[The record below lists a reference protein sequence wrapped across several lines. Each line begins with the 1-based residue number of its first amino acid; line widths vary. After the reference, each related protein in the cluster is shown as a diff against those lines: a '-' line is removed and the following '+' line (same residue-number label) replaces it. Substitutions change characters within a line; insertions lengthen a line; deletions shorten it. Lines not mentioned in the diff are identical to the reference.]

1 MSAVRLHKAIA
12 DSGLASR
19 RAAEEMIRQGR
30 VAVNGKTVT
39 TMGVTV
45 DPGSDSIT
53 VDGSPLGRADRK
65 KTYLFYK
72 PPGFIC
78 TRDDPHGRKTVF
90 DILPD
95 EVGTGLHTAGRLDM
109 DAEGAL
115 ILTNDGELTRTLTHP
130 SSHLPK
136 TYLVKVKGEVLL
148 RALKKLRRGV
158 ELEDGLTLPASVSV
172 IKGRGTERN
181 TWLRIVLREGR
192 KNQIKRMCEAVGHRV
207 LSIKR
212 VSIGGMALPDKMK
225 PGSFKKLSKKEIET
239 MLGGRERTA
248 QSPKPKDQRQ
258 RAEQEG
264 KAAQSPSA
272 FANAYRPAPADR
284 KPKGQREEP
293 GTRSRGAEDK
303 STQSRKGWAS
313 KSQRPESP
321 GGKPGEKGR
330 RGDALRPGS
339 GQTGTRGKRTRK
351 S

>member
-1 MSAVRLHKAIA
+1 
-12 DSGLASR
+12 
-19 RAAEEMIRQGR
+19 MIRQGR

-39 TMGVTV
+39 AMGVTV

-258 RAEQEG
+258 RAGQEG
-264 KAAQSPSA
+264 KAAQSPKPKDQRPSA
-272 FANAYRPAPADR
+272 FANAYRPASADR

-339 GQTGTRGKRTRK
+339 EQTGTRGERTRK

>member
-1 MSAVRLHKAIA
+1 MASIRLHKAIA
-12 DSGLASR
+12 NSGLASR

-248 QSPKPKDQRQ
+248 QSP
-258 RAEQEG
+258 
-264 KAAQSPSA
+264 SA
-272 FANAYRPAPADR
+272 FANVYRPAPADR

>member
-1 MSAVRLHKAIA
+1 MARVRLHKAIA

-30 VAVNGKTVT
+30 VMVNGEIVT
-39 TMGVTV
+39 AMGVSV
-45 DPGSDSIT
+45 DPRTDSIT
-53 VDGSPLGRADRK
+53 VDGSHLGRADRK

-78 TRDDPHGRKTVF
+78 TRDDPHGRSTVF

-148 RALKKLRRGV
+148 RGLKKLRRGV
-158 ELEDGLTLPASVSV
+158 ELEDGVTLPASVSV
-172 IKGRGTERN
+172 LKGKGTERN
-181 TWLRIVLREGR
+181 TWLRIILKEGR

-212 VSIGGMALPDKMK
+212 ISIGGMVLPDRMK

-239 MLGGRERTA
+239 MVGGRDR
-248 QSPKPKDQRQ
+248 
-258 RAEQEG
+258 
-264 KAAQSPSA
+264 AAQRPSS
-272 FANAYRPAPADR
+272 FAKATTDR
-284 KPKGQREEP
+284 KPKVQSPSSIAPGAMEDRKSRGQRVDT
-293 GTRSRGAEDK
+293 GSRSRGAEDEG
-303 STQSRKGWAS
+303 TQKRHGWAS
-313 KSQRPESP
+313 KSQKPKGP
-321 GGKPGEKGR
+321 GGKPGEKDRRGGR
-330 RGDALRPGS
+330 R
-339 GQTGTRGKRTRK
+339 
-351 S
+351 